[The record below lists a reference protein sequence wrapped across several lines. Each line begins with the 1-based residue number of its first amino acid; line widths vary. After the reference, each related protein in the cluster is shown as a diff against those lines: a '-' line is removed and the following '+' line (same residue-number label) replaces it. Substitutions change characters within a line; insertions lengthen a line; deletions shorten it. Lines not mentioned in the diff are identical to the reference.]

1 MELASP
7 FEQTLNPASTE
18 STWNLVKIIQVVS
31 EEKLFNNIIIL
42 LVYTAQRQGKISL
55 AEYNFDCN
63 FNYIL

>member
-7 FEQTLNPASTE
+7 FEQTLSRVSTE

-31 EEKLFNNIIIL
+31 EEKLFNNFIIL

-55 AEYNFDCN
+55 AEYNFDKPRRIQ
-63 FNYIL
+63 F